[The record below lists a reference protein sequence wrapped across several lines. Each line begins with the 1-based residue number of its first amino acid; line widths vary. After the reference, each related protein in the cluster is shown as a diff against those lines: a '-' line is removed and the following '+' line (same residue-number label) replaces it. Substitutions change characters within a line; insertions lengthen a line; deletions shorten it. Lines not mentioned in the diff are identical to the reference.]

1 MNIAQSMAKK
11 SNANLRI
18 AIGFPVFTD
27 YLQSRTKLAYGNPY
41 MHVLV
46 VEDKRSLAGHL
57 GRALEGEGYTV
68 TLAYDGEEALRLGK
82 TGTYDVMLLDVMLPR
97 MDGFSVIR
105 RLREDRLRTQTIIVS
120 ARDSMKDIVHG
131 LDAGA
136 DDYLTKPF
144 VLDVLLA
151 KVRAAARRAPIHAP
165 LALQFDDL
173 ILHPN
178 QFQLQRGSRHAALTR
193 TECALLSVLMR
204 RARAVVPHAVLID
217 EGWSGDEDVSFDSL
231 YVLIR
236 ALRSKITHPGEPELL
251 HTIRGVGY
259 SLRTETC

>member
-1 MNIAQSMAKK
+1 MDN
-11 SNANLRI
+11 
-18 AIGFPVFTD
+18 
-27 YLQSRTKLAYGNPY
+27 LQSPTNITSRNQS

-57 GRALEGEGYTV
+57 GRALEGEGYSV

-82 TGTYDVMLLDVMLPR
+82 TGAFDVMLLDVMLPR
-97 MDGFSVIR
+97 IDGLTVIR
-105 RLREDRLRTQTIIVS
+105 KLRADQLRTQAIIVS
-120 ARDSMKDIVHG
+120 ARDTMNDIVYG

-144 VLDVLLA
+144 ALDVLLA
-151 KVRAAARRAPIHAP
+151 KVRAAVRRVPMRP
-165 LALQFDDL
+165 PQMLQYQDL
-173 ILHPN
+173 ILRPH
-178 QFQLQRGSRHAALTR
+178 QFELQRGSRLATLTR

-204 RARAVVPHAVLID
+204 RARSVVPHAVLIE
-217 EGWSGDEDVSFDSL
+217 EGWSGDADVSFDSL

-236 ALRSKITHPGEPELL
+236 ALRSKITRPGEVELL

-259 SLRTETC
+259 SLRSETC